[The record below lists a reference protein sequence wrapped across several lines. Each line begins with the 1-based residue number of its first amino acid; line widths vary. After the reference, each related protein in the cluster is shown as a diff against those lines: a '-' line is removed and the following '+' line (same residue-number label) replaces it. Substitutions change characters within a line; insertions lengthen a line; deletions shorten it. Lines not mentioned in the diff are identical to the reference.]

1 MATHRHEPFPDQ
13 AWDPEDN
20 ALARAQAALA
30 EALKELSRLTQ
41 DPLFDRVDGVVA
53 DLVNAPASSRAG
65 LDTVHKLRDLSAEH
79 ERIAIEL
86 EAAAHC
92 CRMVEK
98 ELKQRVDTLLAVW
111 EGQLSAMRGPGPQ
124 GQHSATRGP
133 DPHGYHSAIREFDP
147 PGYQSATPGPE
158 GPSAVTR
165 RRTSRDGWLGEMFRR
180 GRADSRPTGERLAPV
195 THEPEHRPAPP
206 PMARQTPD
214 PEPIKARS
222 AADIAAQALGPLEVR
237 VAGRLVP
244 KWTSLKARA
253 VFQYLLVHQDR
264 PTRRDVLMALQW
276 PDHSHTSA
284 RNNLNVALYSLR
296 NTLDGLGGVTQPIVY
311 RDGCYI
317 LNPEL
322 TWWIDRNEFLS
333 ALDDAR
339 LAGRAGRPEKVMNSY
354 HKAIQLYRGPL
365 FEDDGAGEWYLPEQ
379 RRLKDLYG
387 QALEQVAEIHL
398 RLGELP
404 EVLRFGQLGLD
415 NDPCSE
421 AIHRLLMRCYAA
433 QRQQQFVNRQYQVCA
448 GALREELGVSP
459 SDETTQLFRE
469 LICAASSSLCA
480 E

>member
-1 MATHRHEPFPDQ
+1 MATRRHEPYPDQ
-13 AWDPEDN
+13 RREPDDN
-20 ALARAQAALA
+20 ALARAQAALT
-30 EALKELSRLTQ
+30 EALTELSRLTQ
-41 DPLFDRVDGVVA
+41 DPFFDKIDGVVA

-79 ERIAIEL
+79 QRIAIEL

-92 CRMVEK
+92 CRLVER
-98 ELKQRVDTLLAVW
+98 EIKQRVDALLAGW
-111 EGQLSAMRGPGPQ
+111 DGPLSAPRGNVPEAQP
-124 GQHSATRGP
+124 
-133 DPHGYHSAIREFDP
+133 AIT
-147 PGYQSATPGPE
+147 A
-158 GPSAVTR
+158 
-165 RRTSRDGWLGEMFRR
+165 RRTGRDGWLSEIFRR
-180 GRADSRPTGERLAPV
+180 GRAGSRPAGERPAPV
-195 THEPEHRPAPP
+195 TREREHRAAPLP
-206 PMARQTPD
+206 RAPMSPD
-214 PEPIKARS
+214 PEPVKARPAVDIS
-222 AADIAAQALGPLEVR
+222 ALVLGPLEVR

-253 VFQYLLVHQDR
+253 VFQYLLVHQNR

-276 PDHSHTSA
+276 PDHSHNSA

-296 NTLDGLGGVTQPIVY
+296 NTLEGLGRLTQPIVY

-317 LNPEL
+317 LNPDL

-339 LAGRAGRPEKVMNSY
+339 LADRAARPEKVMDSY
-354 HKAIQLYRGPL
+354 HTAIQLYRGPL
-365 FEDDGAGEWYLPEQ
+365 FEDDGVGEWYLPEQ

-387 QALEQVAEIHL
+387 QALERVAEIHL

-433 QRQQQFVNRQYQVCA
+433 RRQQQFVSRQYQVCVT
-448 GALREELGVSP
+448 ALREELGVSP

-480 E
+480 G